1 MDNLTHSLVGLALG
15 ELVERALPAEPDP
28 MRGRTRRR
36 ALLATGLI
44 ASNFPDLDLVLTPL
58 LAPPLGYLM
67 HHRGHTHTLLWGLPQ
82 VALLLGLMWL
92 FWPRVRRLMRESRPA
107 GRGPRPRKNS
117 ASSRPVA

>member
-67 HHRGHTHTLLWGLPQ
+67 HHRGHTHTLLW
-82 VALLLGLMWL
+82 AC
-92 FWPRVRRLMRESRPA
+92 PRWRCC
-107 GRGPRPRKNS
+107 S
-117 ASSRPVA
+117 A